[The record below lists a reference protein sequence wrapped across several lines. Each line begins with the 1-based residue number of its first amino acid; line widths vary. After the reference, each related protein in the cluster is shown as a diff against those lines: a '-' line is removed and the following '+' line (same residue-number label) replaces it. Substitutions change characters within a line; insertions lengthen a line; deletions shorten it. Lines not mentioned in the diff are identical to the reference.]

1 MVADSSLGLGDVA
14 KMFRET
20 TIRRARILRYTKLF
34 VTKVARCWRLLAS
47 QRNSGLGFTSH

>member
-47 QRNSGLGFTSH
+47 QRDSGLGFTSH